1 VITAQQVVDIV
12 LAEAARLGKA
22 DETIV
27 LVTDRSDAALRWA
40 NNSMT
45 TNGVSVQRRTTV
57 ISVVRRGDRGH
68 VASLTSSEVD
78 PEVIPALVAAS
89 QDAALSAPEARDSA
103 PPLPAGEA
111 ANDWDAPIPGTGV
124 DVFGGVAET
133 LTRGFARADRLYGYA
148 RHILETTFV
157 ATSCGLRRR
166 YTQPTGSVEINAK
179 RDAASGWAGTSTP
192 DFVDVPTDSMLEEL
206 STRLGWARNFVE
218 LPAGRYETILPP
230 SAVADLMIYMSWSM
244 DGRGAQEGRTA
255 FSAPGGGTRVGEKVT
270 NLPLTVYSDPASAGL
285 ECLPFVATPSSSE
298 RVSVFDNGMDI
309 ARVDWIRDGTIN
321 ALAYPRAAA
330 AEFGAPV
337 AVAADNLL
345 MTGGT
350 DSRADMIAATERG
363 LLLTTLWYIRVVDPG
378 VLLLTGLTRDGVY
391 LIEDGQVTGA
401 VNNFRFNES
410 PLDLLRRVSQAGVS
424 EVTLPREWGDWATR
438 AAMPSLRIP
447 DFHMSSVSQ
456 AQ

>member
-1 VITAQQVVDIV
+1 MIGAQQVVDMA
-12 LAEAARLGKA
+12 LTEAARLGKA

-40 NNSMT
+40 NGSMT

-57 ISVVRRGDRGH
+57 ISIVRRGDRSH

-78 PEVIPALVAAS
+78 PSVIPGLVAAS
-89 QDAALSAPEARDSA
+89 QETALSAPEARDGA
-103 PPLPAGEA
+103 PPLPGTDTPI
-111 ANDWDAPIPGTGV
+111 DWDAPIPGTGV
-124 DVFGGVAET
+124 EVFGGVANA
-133 LTRGFARADRLYGYA
+133 LTRAFPGSDQLYGYA

-157 ATSCGLRRR
+157 ATSGGLRRR
-166 YTQPTGSVEINAK
+166 FTQPTGSVEINAK
-179 RDAASGWAGTSTP
+179 RDGASAWAGTSTA
-192 DFVDVPTDSMLEEL
+192 DFVDVPTDSMLEQL
-206 STRLGWARNFVE
+206 ATRLGWAQRSVE

-230 SAVADLMIYMSWSM
+230 SAVADLMIYLSWSM

-255 FSAPGGGTRVGEKVT
+255 LSAPGGGTRVGEKLSD
-270 NLPLTVYSDPASAGL
+270 LPLTLYSDPAAVGL
-285 ECLPFVATPSSSE
+285 QCQPFVAVPSSSA

-309 ARVDWIRDGTIN
+309 DRVDWIRDGTIN

-330 AEFGAPV
+330 AEFEVSV
-337 AVAADNLL
+337 AMAAENLL
-345 MTGGT
+345 MTGGA
-350 DSRADMIAATERG
+350 DSLADMIAATERG
-363 LLLTTLWYIRVVDPG
+363 LLLTTLWYIRVVDPA

-401 VNNFRFNES
+401 VNNYRFNES
-410 PLDLLRRVSQAGVS
+410 PLDLLRRVTQAGVS